1 MKNIPFFI
9 KFLGG
14 SVLFVF
20 AGILVF
26 STYINLFLLESIA
39 NTLSQ
44 ITKTRV
50 DVNSIDVGFRE
61 GLVLKINDLK
71 IHSNY
76 KNRKL
81 FSAKEVSAVI
91 TYSSLFSEN
100 IKIKKSYVRQPNVY
114 LQNLLH
120 EYEKLF
126 PGFYLR
132 KMIGSY
138 ITNDKNL
145 VESFKN
151 NKSYGKL
158 ISINL
163 PSMSGSNLLP
173 IESKNSSK
181 NIVHVRMEKKLQNI
195 VIHSVKSIK
204 SVEVVQARILSEEA
218 KSLFLLDG
226 LSGSFRVRILNSKK
240 EDFNLEIDKV
250 NFMTEK
256 YGVKGK
262 ILAENLFSEDA
273 LIQTDVVFFSS
284 HIVDGVKIKFQLPL
298 KNVDNFESLVR
309 HIDLTGL
316 FFTRNLGVPYAIV
329 NSHIPTLEMR
339 FELRKGMVSYNFA
352 AVCPKGYAQKIKF
365 AEGVIT
371 FKGTGSLN
379 VKNETHITL
388 MLNPHFRVNDCE
400 SPDYF
405 KWLNKLSKLK
415 VFKEQ
420 NFISTNAH
428 GTASLTI
435 DYLLPTKDF
444 SARGSLNIKDL
455 ILLAPSKNT
464 KRNPREI
471 QILSIT
477 DNRITLSLKNKEL
490 TFKTDDKFLE
500 GDIGSHGAIDFSLS
514 ISNGFLTIKNISMIN
529 RFLSFSSQGQLNII
543 DKTLLGE
550 LNFIQKHKKEKRHRF
565 ILEGFSQFGGKL

>member
-1 MKNIPFFI
+1 M
-9 KFLGG
+9 
-14 SVLFVF
+14 
-20 AGILVF
+20 
-26 STYINLFLLESIA
+26 
-39 NTLSQ
+39 
-44 ITKTRV
+44 
-50 DVNSIDVGFRE
+50 VG
-61 GLVLKINDLK
+61 N
-71 IHSNY
+71 
-76 KNRKL
+76 
-81 FSAKEVSAVI
+81 
-91 TYSSLFSEN
+91 
-100 IKIKKSYVRQPNVY
+100 
-114 LQNLLH
+114 
-120 EYEKLF
+120 
-126 PGFYLR
+126 
-132 KMIGSY
+132 Y

-145 VESFKN
+145 VESLKN
-151 NKSYGKL
+151 NKYYGKL
-158 ISINL
+158 IPINL
-163 PSMSGSNLLP
+163 PSMSGSNLLL

-181 NIVHVRMEKKLQNI
+181 NIVHVRMEKKLKNI

-204 SVEVVQARILSEEA
+204 SVEVVQARIPSEEA

-240 EDFNLEIDKV
+240 ENFNLVIDKI
-250 NFMTEK
+250 NFITEK

-273 LIQTDVVFFSS
+273 LIHTDVVFFPS

-298 KNVDNFESLVR
+298 KKVDSFESIVR

-316 FFTRNLGVPYAIV
+316 FFTRNLGVQNAIV

-339 FELRKGMVSYNFA
+339 FELRKGMASYNFA
-352 AVCPKGYAQKIKF
+352 AVCPKGYAQKTKF
-365 AEGVIT
+365 AEGVIS

-388 MLNPHFRVNDCE
+388 MLNPRFRVNDCE

-428 GTASLTI
+428 GAASLTI

-477 DNRITLSLKNKEL
+477 DNRITLSLGNKEL
-490 TFKTDDKFLE
+490 TFKTDDKFLQ

-565 ILEGFSQFGGKL
+565 ILEGFSQFGSKL